1 MPGSTLTNAQCNYLD
16 ALRGGAAQLVLIG
29 HIYSISHPGK
39 TWGIGDLG
47 VIVFFILSG
56 FLISYSA
63 LVKLNKNGYSFQYF
77 LRDRFFRIFVPYLP
91 ALLLVVG
98 IDTLV
103 YRYTNATTYL
113 EYYSLKDF
121 VATLLMLQ
129 QHPVGLL
136 RINFLGSRS

>member
-1 MPGSTLTNAQCNYLD
+1 M
-16 ALRGGAAQLVLIG
+16 
-29 HIYSISHPGK
+29 
-39 TWGIGDLG
+39 
-47 VIVFFILSG
+47 
-56 FLISYSA
+56 
-63 LVKLNKNGYSFQYF
+63 KLNKNGYSFQYF

-121 VATLLMLQ
+121 VATLLMSTAAS
-129 QHPVGLL
+129 GGTL